1 MLPILLKTLPFF
13 AVIGLGYWAGRV
25 RFFTPEATAYLTKFV
40 FYFALSAMLFRFAAN
55 LSVAEIYSTRF
66 VLAYLTGCFA
76 VYALAAGVALAR
88 GVTLEEAAV
97 EAQCAVIGNTG
108 FLGVPML
115 VVLLGPQAAG
125 PVLMV
130 LAIDLIVFSSL
141 ITLVI
146 TGVREGQMSLG
157 IFRALGLGLLKNPMI
172 VSMVLGLA
180 WSATGQAVPA
190 VANEFLQL
198 LGAAATPGALFAI
211 GASLVTKSA
220 ERLGVAAWLSF
231 CKLVLHPLAV
241 AFAALILFRVET
253 QAAGVMIAAAALPV
267 AGNVYILAQ
276 HYGIAPQ
283 RVSASILISTA
294 VSILTVTVV
303 IAWVLDRAAGSS

>member
-25 RFFTPEATAYLTKFV
+25 RFFTPEATAWLTKFV

-55 LSVAEIYSTRF
+55 LSVAEIFSARF
-66 VLAYLTGCFA
+66 VLAYLAGCLA

-115 VVLLGPQAAG
+115 VLLLGPQAVG

-141 ITLVI
+141 ITLII

-157 IFRALGLGLLKNPMI
+157 IFRRLGLGLLKNPMI

-180 WSATGQAVPA
+180 WSGTGLGVPA

-211 GASLVTKSA
+211 GASLATKSA
-220 ERLGVAAWLSF
+220 ERLGVAVWLSF
-231 CKLVLHPLAV
+231 CKLILHPLAV
-241 AFAALILFRVET
+241 AIAALGLFRVEPE
-253 QAAGVMIAAAALPV
+253 AAGVMIAAAALPV

-294 VSILTVTVV
+294 VSILTVTMV
-303 IAWVLDRAAGSS
+303 IAWVLEHGAGR